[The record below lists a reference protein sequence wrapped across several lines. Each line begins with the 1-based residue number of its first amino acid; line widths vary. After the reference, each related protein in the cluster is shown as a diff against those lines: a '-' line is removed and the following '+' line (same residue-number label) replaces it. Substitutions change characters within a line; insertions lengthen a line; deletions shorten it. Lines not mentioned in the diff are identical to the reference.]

1 MVDQLPR
8 QIQQVQDF
16 SNDAARLV
24 MHALDKQPNNF
35 KGLEAL
41 ANKYFDA
48 VESERVANAIDL
60 FTRRRESGQSAVD
73 ALNGID
79 ARIAGSKVFRDR
91 MDGVR
96 DSIIKQT
103 TENRAQAEFAN
114 KLQKQLQEEDAKK
127 LAYQYHNF
135 IKTAGSGAAGY
146 FLERPEIK
154 KQLDSNPYVY
164 SYLPAIDKEFNTDLK
179 PYTSPD
185 KIGLTLDANSLTKLN
200 DTVRELKTRD
210 DYYRSLG
217 INTNLSDEEA
227 LKLRDLSA
235 WIKEEGKLR
244 GYSEEGNGG
253 KFSDFS
259 ENMGKAYNQ
268 LRAYGASKGL
278 TLPDEVILRAM
289 KTNMDNGGI
298 LPWNQEDIDISGA
311 KAWLDKYGSTW
322 QTNLNHARALAPILK
337 TLEDAQSSRI
347 LQNAI
352 AGLSTEQKR
361 LSDLVASNRLS
372 ETEAKNQLA
381 KYVAGLN
388 TNLSPV
394 LEALNSSIFYK

>member
-35 KGLEAL
+35 KGLETL

-114 KLQKQLQEEDAKK
+114 KIQRQLQEDDAKK

-135 IKTAGSGAAGY
+135 IKTVGPEAAGQ
-146 FLERPEIK
+146 FLENQDIK
-154 KQLDSNPYVY
+154 KQIEGNPYLY
-164 SYLPAIDKEFNTDLK
+164 SYLSSIDKEFNTNLK
-179 PYTSPD
+179 PYISPD
-185 KIGLTLDANSLTKLN
+185 KVELALKDNSLTKLN
-200 DTVRELKTRD
+200 DTVRRLRTKD

-217 INTNLSDEEA
+217 INTGLSDEEA
-227 LKLRDLSA
+227 LKLRDLDA
-235 WIKEEGKLR
+235 WTKEEGKLR
-244 GYSEEGNGG
+244 GYTEDDNGS

-259 ENMGKAYNQ
+259 HNMRMAYNQ
-268 LRAYGASKGL
+268 LKAHLASKGQ

-289 KTNMDNGGI
+289 KMNMDNGGI
-298 LPWNQEDIDISGA
+298 LPWDQEDINISSA
-311 KAWLDKYGSTW
+311 LSWLDKYGSTW
-322 QTNLNHARALAPILK
+322 QTNLNKARELAPILK
-337 TLEDAQSSRI
+337 TLEDAQSSR
-347 LQNAI
+347 LMQNAI

-361 LSDLVASNRLS
+361 LSDLVARNVIS
-372 ETEAKNQLA
+372 ESQARDLLA
-381 KYVAGLN
+381 KYVSGLN
-388 TNLSPV
+388 TSLSPV
-394 LEALNSSIFYK
+394 LEAINKSILY